1 MQECVQQHREQMA
14 PQETS
19 SSTTARL
26 GHLNAEE
33 EKKMTL
39 KITL

>member
-1 MQECVQQHREQMA
+1 MA
-14 PQETS
+14 PPGTS
-19 SSTTARL
+19 SSTTARP

-33 EKKMTL
+33 AEEITL